1 MSELAIHTNVVNR
14 ERYACLVLKKAQ
26 RLGMKAAVFFDNEND
41 MDQLDNLLWTF
52 EPSSFIPHAIARTAG
67 ATGNA
72 YLLSDNPEH
81 IGSGDLLV
89 LLTHNVPPAIHD
101 LMQRF
106 PKVIDIV
113 PKEDPGLTEGRRRFV
128 AYKRHGITPVVHNRQ

>member
-14 ERYACLVLKKAQ
+14 ERYACLVLKSAET
-26 RLGMKAAVFFDNEND
+26 RHENHCVFDNEND

-106 PKVIDIV
+106 
-113 PKEDPGLTEGRRRFV
+113 LR
-128 AYKRHGITPVVHNRQ
+128 